1 MRRVMPLAKS
11 NCFGQEI
18 DMKAVVSVAIVAIFF
33 AIAPRPCFALWEIAP
48 VDTEQAKKMGI
59 EIRSIGAGPND
70 VRIEMEFKP
79 EGELK
84 NLDRVDLRL
93 GGDSGVTA
101 PLKEDRSKPGR
112 VIVSFSASKAQ
123 LDKIDLWIMVPESL
137 GGVIYEIRIKDF
149 VAGAKDK

>member
-1 MRRVMPLAKS
+1 
-11 NCFGQEI
+11 
-18 DMKAVVSVAIVAIFF
+18 MKAILTVAALAILLVV
-33 AIAPRPCFALWEIAP
+33 APRPCFALWEIAQ

-84 NLDRVDLRL
+84 NFDRVDLRF

-123 LDKIDLWIMVPESL
+123 LEKIDLWIMVPEPL
-137 GGVIYEIRIKDF
+137 GGIAYEIRIKDF
-149 VAGAKDK
+149 VAGQKNQ